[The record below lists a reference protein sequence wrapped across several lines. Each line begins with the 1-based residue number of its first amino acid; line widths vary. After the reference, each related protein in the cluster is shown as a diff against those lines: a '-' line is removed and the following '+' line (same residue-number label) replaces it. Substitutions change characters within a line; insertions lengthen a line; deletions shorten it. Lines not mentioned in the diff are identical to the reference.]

1 MRLTP
6 CLKDTSDPRLV
17 RLELPVSEDGRLLL
31 RRLDPRLAVA
41 PPAVA
46 GKQRLAQRGEDVPVG
61 IERVEV
67 AVGYAALQ
75 MRLEVLEVF
84 RLAGIDV
91 ARKVEV
97 VVVGRIG
104 DLGHRHH
111 AGITRHFGL
120 PVEHVDDEVNVLRAQ
135 AVLVSVLE
143 EALARVDHE
152 DAAAGVGVLLVEDQ
166 DAGGNAGA
174 VEEVGGQAG

>member
-1 MRLTP
+1 
-6 CLKDTSDPRLV
+6 
-17 RLELPVSEDGRLLL
+17 
-31 RRLDPRLAVA
+31 
-41 PPAVA
+41 
-46 GKQRLAQRGEDVPVG
+46 
-61 IERVEV
+61 
-67 AVGYAALQ
+67 

-91 ARKVEV
+91 ARDVEV

-166 DAGGNAGA
+166 DAGGDAGA
-174 VEEVGGQAG
+174 VEEVGGQADDPLDEAPEDEIPADGCLLVAAEQHAVRQDDRAFAPAVERSDQMQ